1 LAGLLETLTER
12 QIMKSRTYT
21 TLAAT
26 SITLAVSAL
35 VISCGGGGGGDS
47 SSGTPT
53 PTPVTKAAT
62 LDAASVAT
70 GIKEFA
76 AFIPVCSRTAKS
88 STTVSIAPALVT
100 RTQMLSSESGAGAA
114 ALIQG
119 AIAASQNRMSLT
131 AALGSTKPADQLGS
145 CGGRMTYPAYSH
157 LSGTTTATRSYES
170 YCSLDSSTGQKSILN
185 GSMSFVDTGTPSA
198 NGPITTKMEASSPA
212 GISYVVQDAA
222 GKTVNSQLFAFT
234 NFVSVVGVPGGTPT
248 AARPDTM
255 SIAEVK
261 ITNQLTGKTYR
272 ETGFNVSSFTT
283 ASGGEQ
289 VSISG
294 RGYRSNGDYFD
305 VATTVPQTTD
315 ADGNTLAGT
324 VSFTGA
330 NGSVAVAT
338 FVPGAT
344 SQATVTVNGT
354 AVTDAPACK

>member
-1 LAGLLETLTER
+1 
-12 QIMKSRTYT
+12 MKNRTYT
-21 TLAAT
+21 KTLIAT

-47 SSGTPT
+47 GSITPT

-62 LDAASVAT
+62 LDMASVAT
-70 GIKEFA
+70 GAKEFS

-88 STTVSIAPALVT
+88 STAASVAPTLT
-100 RTQMLSSESGAGAA
+100 SKTQMLSNEGGAGATA
-114 ALIQG
+114 AAMIQG
-119 AIAASQNRMSLT
+119 AIASSQNRMSLT
-131 AALGSTKPADQLGS
+131 AALGSTKPADQMGS
-145 CGGRMTYPAYSH
+145 CGGRITYPAYSH

-170 YCSLDSSTGQKSILN
+170 YCSLDSATGQRSILN
-185 GSMSFVDTGTPSA
+185 GSMAFVDTGTPTA
-198 NGPITTKMEASSPA
+198 NGPISTKMEASSPA
-212 GISYVVQDAA
+212 GIAYVVQDAA
-222 GKTVNSQLFAFT
+222 GKTTNSQLFAFT

-248 AARPDTM
+248 AAKPDTM

-272 ETGFNVSSFTT
+272 ETGYNVTSFDTP
-283 ASGGEQ
+283 SGGQ
-289 VSISG
+289 QQTVSG

-305 VATTVPQTTD
+305 VSTSVPQTTD
-315 ADGNTLAGT
+315 ASGNTLAGT
-324 VSFTGA
+324 VTFTGA